1 MTIRRNPNRGN
12 QEERDA
18 FVGQSASEDTTRLH
32 CYIPSPLHYQLKMM
46 AHQHDGASDR
56 GFENFVGE
64 HQRWD
69 SRRPLYVQMSR
80 WHFGAPT

>member
-18 FVGQSASEDTTRLH
+18 FVGQAASEDTTRLH

-46 AHQHDGASDR
+46 ALEGRTNMTALVIEALKTSSASTS
-56 GFENFVGE
+56 GGTHSVL
-64 HQRWD
+64 
-69 SRRPLYVQMSR
+69 SMCK
-80 WHFGAPT
+80 